1 MRPHGRAGRTEMH
14 ADDDRGGANPA
25 LDQIVDGLVKTLR
38 PRFFPTAIPGL
49 DDATVRR
56 LISDVVL
63 LRCGAGGASL
73 DRIRA
78 TIDRALP
85 DVPGRDPG
93 PVDEA
98 MARIREYVK
107 ASFWTDE

>member
-1 MRPHGRAGRTEMH
+1 MLP
-14 ADDDRGGANPA
+14 DDDQGGADPA
-25 LDQIVDGLVKTLR
+25 LDQLVDGLVKTLR
-38 PRFFPTAIPGL
+38 SRLFPTAIPGL

-56 LISDVVL
+56 LISDVIL
-63 LRCGAGGASL
+63 LRCGAPGVSL

-107 ASFWTDE
+107 ASLWTDE